1 MKWYRLMDC
10 WWEPYYTGY
19 NDTDL
24 KELAYSIFSLW
35 DSDDARA
42 DEQYYW
48 KTEEEA
54 VNKIYEMLL
63 AWERDF
69 LFMVEE
75 SDEPFEAEGDYG
87 WDDCWHNYSREDI
100 LKYASTREDLK
111 EYDED
116 ALVEYVWSFSTH
128 NWLTNRH
135 LSEIVDDF
143 TYLNWKDGLFGYLN
157 NLLFTTHTQ
166 VMDTARERFNNELWI
181 TIDEDDLAYYVSQFI
196 DQKELYDLDYNE

>member
-10 WWEPYYTGY
+10 WWEPYHTGY

-24 KELAYSIFSLW
+24 KQVAYSIFSLW

-42 DEQYYW
+42 DETYYW

-69 LFMVEE
+69 LFIVEE

-87 WDDCWHNYSREDI
+87 WDECWHNYSREDI
-100 LKYASTREDLK
+100 LKYAHTRDDLWK
-111 EYDED
+111 YDED
-116 ALVEYVWSFSTH
+116 NLVDYVWSFSTH
-128 NWLTNRH
+128 NGLTNKH
-135 LSEIVDDF
+135 LSEILDDYSMLDVDCE
-143 TYLNWKDGLFGYLN
+143 LFDDLN
-157 NLLFTTHTQ
+157 NMLFRTYNE
-166 VMDTARERFNNELWI
+166 VVESVKNRFNKNRGIYPDDDTA
-181 TIDEDDLAYYVSQFI
+181 TYYASKFV
-196 DQKELYDLDYNE
+196 DWKELYDLDYND

>member
-42 DEQYYW
+42 DETYYW
-48 KTEEEA
+48 KTDEEA

-69 LFMVEE
+69 LFIVEE

-87 WDDCWHNYSREDI
+87 WDEYWHNYSREDI
-100 LKYASTREDLK
+100 LKYASTRDDLGT
-111 EYDED
+111 YDED
-116 ALVEYVWSFSTH
+116 RLVDYVQSFSTH
-128 NWLTNRH
+128 NGLTNRH
-135 LSEIVDDF
+135 LSEILDDF
-143 TYLNWKDGLFGYLN
+143 SMFDVDCELFDDLN
-157 NLLFTTHTQ
+157 NKLFRTYTE
-166 VMDTARERFNNELWI
+166 VVDCVKNRFNKNRWICPDDDTA
-181 TIDEDDLAYYVSQFI
+181 TYYASKFV
-196 DQKELYDLDYNE
+196 DWKELYDLDYNE